1 MFRRRVPLFY
11 RTSWFATLP
20 PCQASETQELNFAM
34 CQRAIPAQA
43 RNLPATTK
51 LWSFFY
57 MRELIIKKTR
67 VAKWQGG
74 KPTCLEEGYLF
85 FIEQAGLPLCHL
97 ARPPKHKNLIPRC
110 ARWRPTPESLDF
122 RKIACARLYET
133 DVRRERSVPP
143 WWYPRRG
150 GAPPTPAW
158 TVVTRDEKRWNLC
171 FLSDRLSKLRQ

>member
-1 MFRRRVPLFY
+1 MFSIAMERKNLIPLCARGRYPRRRGIFLLRPN
-11 RTSWFATLP
+11 
-20 PCQASETQELNFAM
+20 CGE
-34 CQRAIPAQA
+34 
-43 RNLPATTK
+43 
-51 LWSFFY
+51 FFY
-57 MRELIIKKTR
+57 MRKVRIKKTR

-74 KPTCLEEGYLF
+74 KPTCLKEGYLF

-97 ARPPKHKNLIPRC
+97 ARPPKRKNLIPLC